1 MVPDYLF
8 CGTCFVNFRLCD
20 ITLFIEHKKSNC
32 ATYTNAGS
40 ADLNNSAAGSFVAGF
55 LECVQCFRK
64 FPNAL
69 PLLLHVQLE
78 HQRMFATSLGPQL
91 PLQTFANEIV
101 RPVDNAVGNVV
112 VHSSGITTHSDT
124 ENIATKSNSDGFPNT
139 NFTQFTSAGTQTN
152 LSSFKSQLLTRKDRI
167 YPPCCAPVLS
177 DDNLTNITSSASG
190 IMQTYVCA
198 EPSTRLCGCTTA
210 SCTSRDL
217 VVCTCSCFCLSTTSS
232 KSACS
237 SCATLVNPCC
247 TTSPTACTACE
258 STDNFNPSEDNK
270 SVQSPADKP
279 CCLLTTPN
287 SLTCCSSSNLNVA
300 SSRRLQTIPC
310 CPCPPSAI
318 KASTMSTESQ
328 TDFEPEFYSPDYADI
343 AMLLASPVKTTANS
357 PGPDLDWMF
366 GFEGPRSVNISS
378 HEREK
383 EVTTDLTAVQP
394 MTVSSDDSVINLS
407 LPDAVCQHVTN
418 PLRPSLSPTSTSF
431 SNPEQE
437 QATSANLLAVSSTDV
452 SSLDAVTNFTLD
464 EKLEQPIRTVSLSVD
479 MQPRFVVTTI
489 AGNQSSVSRQF
500 VCNECGTTYRQKVHL
515 RKHILTQHIRRKPH
529 ECPLCSYRT
538 VEKSHLTVHLRTHT
552 GERPFK
558 CRACSYSST
567 QNCTL
572 KSHYIRKHTNSFL
585 CCARCSERFYTELEL
600 SKHER
605 MCVFENF

>member
-40 ADLNNSAAGSFVAGF
+40 TDLNNSTAGSFVAGF

-91 PLQTFANEIV
+91 PLQTFAKEIV
-101 RPVDNAVGNVV
+101 RPVDTAVGNTV
-112 VHSSGITTHSDT
+112 VHSSGMITPDDKGNTM
-124 ENIATKSNSDGFPNT
+124 AKSNSDGFPNT
-139 NFTQFTSAGTQTN
+139 DPTQFTSAGTQTN
-152 LSSFKSQLLTRKDRI
+152 LSSFKSQQLTRKDRI

-177 DDNLTNITSSASG
+177 DDNLTNITSSASE
-190 IMQTYVCA
+190 IMQTYVCT
-198 EPSTRLCGCTTA
+198 ESSTRSCGCTTA
-210 SCTSRDL
+210 NCTSQDL

-237 SCATLVNPCC
+237 PCASLGNPCC
-247 TTSPTACTACE
+247 PPSPAACTACE
-258 STDNFNPSEDNK
+258 STHKSNLNEDNK
-270 SVQSPADKP
+270 SSIDKV
-279 CCLLTTPN
+279 CCLLTTPS
-287 SLTCCSSSNLNVA
+287 SLTCCSSGNANA
-300 SSRRLQTIPC
+300 ISSRRIPTISC

-318 KASTMSTESQ
+318 KVSTISTESQ
-328 TDFEPEFYSPDYADI
+328 TDFEPEFSSPDYADI
-343 AMLLASPVKTTANS
+343 AMLLASPVKTTTNS

-366 GFEGPRSVNISS
+366 GFDGPRSVSTSS
-378 HEREK
+378 REK
-383 EVTTDLTAVQP
+383 EREVPTDLATVQP

-407 LPDAVCQHVTN
+407 LPDAVCEQVTN
-418 PLRPSLSPTSTSF
+418 PPRPDLSPTSASF

-437 QATSANLLAVSSTDV
+437 QISTNLCAVSSAEV
-452 SSLDAVTNFTLD
+452 SSLDATTDFTFD
-464 EKLEQPIRTVSLSVD
+464 AKLEQPIRTASLSVD
-479 MQPRFVVTTI
+479 LQPRFLVTTI
-489 AGNQSSVSRQF
+489 AGSQPSISRQF

-515 RKHILTQHIRRKPH
+515 RKHILTQHIQRKPH

-572 KSHYIRKHTNSFL
+572 KSHYIRKHINSFL
-585 CCARCSERFYTELEL
+585 FCARCSERFYTELEL